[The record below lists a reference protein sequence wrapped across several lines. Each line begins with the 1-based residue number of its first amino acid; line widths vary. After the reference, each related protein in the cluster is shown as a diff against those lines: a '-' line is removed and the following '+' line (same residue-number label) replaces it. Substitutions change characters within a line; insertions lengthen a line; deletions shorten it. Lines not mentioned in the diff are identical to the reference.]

1 MESIALKASLRK
13 EAGKKSSKAIRAQD
27 SIPCVLYGGNKN
39 VNFFVTEGNF
49 RNLLYTPKVYII
61 NIDIDGNNHNAI
73 IKDLQ
78 FHPVTDKLLHADFYE
93 LSEDKPVSV
102 DIPVNLKGSSKGV
115 REGGKLV
122 MDKRKVK
129 VKGLYKDIPAE
140 IEIDITDLGIGKS
153 IRAGEVVTGASY
165 EIVLPKETPIIS
177 VRTTRAA
184 AAAKEAAKRGG

>member
-27 SIPCVLYGGNKN
+27 SIPCVLYGGDKN